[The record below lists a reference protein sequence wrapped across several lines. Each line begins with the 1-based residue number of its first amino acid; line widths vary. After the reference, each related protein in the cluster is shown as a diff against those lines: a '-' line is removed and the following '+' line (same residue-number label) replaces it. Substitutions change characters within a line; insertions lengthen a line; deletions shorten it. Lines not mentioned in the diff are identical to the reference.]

1 MRVSRKIRNMMR
13 RERRANPT
21 LEMIFARRK
30 SETPEK
36 RRVRERAED
45 LWREYHSNGASWA
58 ACVQAVKTDWISQF
72 INKYRGA
79 AKPAHPASNKE
90 MPR

>member
-1 MRVSRKIRNMMR
+1 MRVSRKIRNLMR

-36 RRVRERAED
+36 RRVRERAEE
-45 LWREYHSNGASWA
+45 LWRDYHPNGATWA
-58 ACVQAVKTDWISQF
+58 ACVQAVKTDSIGQLIS
-72 INKYRGA
+72 KYR
-79 AKPAHPASNKE
+79 K
-90 MPR
+90 